1 MAATTVAIAGHKTQ
15 NKVPDYLVK
24 EVIDGIPVY
33 YKGYR
38 DVLNKTKTPE
48 EIMADG
54 LLQAM
59 LEMWLSN
66 LLYNQ
71 LNASRYW
78 VFTGE
83 VGSHVSHNNYMAHDI
98 AVFEKN
104 VLPPGKIT
112 TKYADV
118 PARLVVEIDTEI
130 EYGENISVE
139 TYVHK
144 KTQIALDFGT
154 EKVVWIFTASR
165 KIMTAVTGQNW
176 VISDWDQ
183 PVDLLDG
190 LTCNVAAYLKK
201 EGVAI

>member
-1 MAATTVAIAGHKTQ
+1 MAATIVAIAEQKKETRI
-15 NKVPDYLVK
+15 PDYLVK

-59 LEMWLSN
+59 LKMWLSN

-83 VGSHVSHNNYMAHDI
+83 VGNYVSHNNNMAHDI
-98 AVFEKN
+98 AVFEKTCCLLAK
-104 VLPPGKIT
+104 LPPNM
-112 TKYADV
+112 
-118 PARLVVEIDTEI
+118 PMCL
-130 EYGENISVE
+130 
-139 TYVHK
+139 
-144 KTQIALDFGT
+144 
-154 EKVVWIFTASR
+154 
-165 KIMTAVTGQNW
+165 
-176 VISDWDQ
+176 
-183 PVDLLDG
+183 PG
-190 LTCNVAAYLKK
+190 LS
-201 EGVAI
+201 